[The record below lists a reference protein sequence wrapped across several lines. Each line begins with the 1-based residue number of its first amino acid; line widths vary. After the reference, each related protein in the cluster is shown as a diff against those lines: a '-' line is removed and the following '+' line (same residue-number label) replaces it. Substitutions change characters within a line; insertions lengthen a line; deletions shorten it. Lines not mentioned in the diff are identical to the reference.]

1 MHLKKNFLT
10 AVTAFGGH
18 ACTEST
24 VPGDAGCTVGGVS
37 ETDAGVSAGNRGE
50 EDEIRGSQEERR
62 GECAHHCQTDEQDS
76 ETAGTSLLMSCRGY
90 AAVQYIVVP
99 LFWCA
104 LQDSIADLRRR
115 MAANTKDSDEKTRA
129 IKEVRQPTTHPMK
142 DISVALSTKGPASRA
157 DKVQRAEDG
166 DECLERGREEKPD
179 NTHPPE

>member
-1 MHLKKNFLT
+1 M
-10 AVTAFGGH
+10 TAFGGH

-76 ETAGTSLLMSCRGY
+76 ETAGIYKFVDVLPRVCSST
-90 AAVQYIVVP
+90 VVVAP